1 MAKKPAKRSKQSK
14 KKASPKDLKARKD
27 VKGGMI
33 STRLGIRRPLGISS

>member
-1 MAKKPAKRSKQSK
+1 MAKKSAKRSK

-33 STRLGIRRPLGISS
+33 STRLGTRRPLGIS